1 MILAI
6 LILCFQSGSIGGT
19 LAPSDYHA
27 IAILPPGH
35 IHLNVYVAFDP
46 ARVPVIRWDGDTHE
60 TGELA
65 IGVPIRVDY
74 EADPFSP
81 KGGGTAVRVILGP
94 RPLPPREA
102 ENEAFAAAV
111 EHWVA
116 GTSISPRDGLDDETA
131 EVVEALGSP
140 SYESRERATGE
151 MRGWPRERLAK
162 ALAWA
167 TGVQWP
173 RRMAAE
179 VRHRA
184 YGIAR
189 ARWVAAIEGLFAED
203 GR

>member
-1 MILAI
+1 MTLVALA
-6 LILCFQSGSIGGT
+6 LLCQSGTIGGM

-81 KGGGTAVRVILGP
+81 KGGGTATRVILGP
-94 RPLPPREA
+94 PSLTTLEA
-102 ENEAFAAAV
+102 EREAFAAVV

-116 GTSISPRDGLDDETA
+116 GLYRSPRGSLDDETA

-140 SYESRERATGE
+140 SYEARERATGE